1 MSAIIGAL
9 RGVLSLD
16 SAAFDRGVDRSGRKM
31 RGLKNDFGALGRS
44 ARGLGASIKLGITAP
59 MAAAA
64 GSALGLSAA
73 IKTIS
78 GFDREMS
85 KLAAIS
91 RASAAEL
98 SGLKEIAENLGATT
112 EFSSQQA
119 AAGLTFLAQAGFSA
133 SDAMAA
139 IPDVLNLATASSLD
153 LARAA
158 DIASN
163 IMSGF
168 GVEADR
174 AAEVSDILAATASR
188 ANTDVSQLGEAMKF
202 VGPVA
207 ASLEISMSEAAAAIG
222 VLSDAGIQGGMAGT
236 SLRGIIS
243 RLVKPVGQ
251 AQAAIKEMGLTLE
264 QVSPATNSLADI
276 IDLLADR
283 SLTARDAF
291 RIFGQESAPALLAL
305 VSQNRRLRD
314 LGDELTTVGG
324 AASEMAATMRDN
336 LQGDFDTLKSSMAA
350 MALALGEAGLTASL
364 RAAIA
369 GLTDFVRWV
378 TEAITAVGRLLKSF
392 GEWTGGVSAA
402 ELINR
407 QMTLALDNTSIAMG
421 DQQRAIANLAAATR
435 DGQFATMQSVR
446 AKLQEARA
454 IREAILA
461 QQDQMRLRVLEA
473 SGYDS
478 LIAKIEQVRGALFA
492 LRAPGDDLEQMPA
505 KMRDGYAAL
514 EEELASLLVR
524 QKDMLAAAAEA
535 NGLTDDQ
542 AKALSD
548 IEQVIAR
555 LSRRME
561 EFAGVQ
567 TVATQ
572 LSERLGGV
580 LSLIPTEVE
589 KSSRRVVLLGQ
600 ALVGAARAAFALLNV
615 VSKVRTALGSV
626 GSGLEALARQSR
638 IVGTVS
644 SGLSGLR
651 DAFSGEGFSGAIETL
666 KDIGATLGAMHEG
679 TVKASSSL
687 SDLDDGAGGSGK
699 AAEKAKSAFAAFTD
713 SLKDAALTA
722 QEWGTEHAQILTG
735 GIDSVAN
742 SWGEF
747 VARGFSDF
755 KGFARSVLD
764 SFKQMLVQMI
774 AMAAKNRILIG
785 LGFGGVSA
793 TGLASQAVGAA
804 VGGGGG
810 LLGGLLGSASA
821 GGGILAGLWSGLGGI
836 LSGGGLGASFATLGG
851 LATGTVS
858 GLGAI
863 GAAIPALGI
872 IAAGLSLIIGKT
884 KELDHGL
891 RVTVHG
897 FDNLIQTFSKTQ
909 TSRLFGL
916 IKRRRTRYR
925 TADAEIADPISDAI
939 ADIQDSVVRA
949 AGILGFGAEAFDD
962 FRASIKI
969 STKGLSDEEIVA
981 EIQKQL
987 ATIGDGMA
995 EMVLGE
1001 FEVLKA
1007 GETAGQALTRLA
1019 NSLTA
1024 VHSVADTLGH
1034 AFDQVGIAGAALA
1047 SDLVDAFGSIEAMSA
1062 ATGRYFELFYGE
1074 EERRAIVV
1082 RQTAQAL
1089 EALNVQMPATR
1100 DQYRALIEAQDLTAE
1115 AGQAAYAALISL
1127 AETMDFVLP
1136 AISSYTAEMQEL
1148 ANVALGVVDN
1158 LSASAAE
1165 MARQAATASAN
1176 WKSASTAL
1184 SGLVGSLINADNS
1197 TAGRQRAL
1205 GYNRSA
1211 YEASVAATLGGDASA
1226 ARSLPGLARSYLDSA
1241 RSVAGNYVEYLT
1253 TMAGISADAS
1263 SLAGFSDTEAQ
1274 RHDAI
1279 ASLHERQID
1288 LLAGIR
1294 DQIGAGGLSAEEL
1307 NALVSG
1313 SAGLTAQSAGAQLSA
1328 AASPS
1333 GGGLGTTQ
1341 AQSAEMIAE
1350 LRALKSEIAS
1360 FKEEQRQLGLATV
1373 KNTGTIAKIKKKEDA
1388 IS

>member
-1 MSAIIGAL
+1 MSDIARLGIAVDSRSVKTANHDLNRFTRTSKDAANANESLGKASGRARDKLGRFTKQANSAEKASAKVAKSARAAAVGLASIA
-9 RGVLSLD
+9 GVLAGVRAYTGASEAYTKMANSLRAMGL
-16 SAAFDRGVDRSGRKM
+16 AADEVTGTIQSIANVAERTRAPLEATAQLYQRISIAGKD
-31 RGLKNDFGALGRS
+31 
-44 ARGLGASIKLGITAP
+44 LGASQAQVLRFTENV
-59 MAAAA
+59 
-64 GSALGLSAA
+64 GLA
-73 IKTIS
+73 
-78 GFDREMS
+78 
-85 KLAAIS
+85 
-91 RASAAEL
+91 
-98 SGLKEIAENLGATT
+98 
-112 EFSSQQA
+112 
-119 AAGLTFLAQAGFSA
+119 LAQAGTSA
-133 SDAMAA
+133 TEASGALLQLSQAMAGGTVRAEEFNSILEGAFPIAQAAANGIEEAAGSVGKLRQMVVEGKVSSAAFFEA
-139 IPDVLNLATASSLD
+139 ILSQSTALEQAFAQTVPTIGQAFGVLGDRLTLFIGQLDQSTGATSAVAKAVLLLAENMNFVAGGITAAALTATVAYAPAIYGAVTATGAWVASLITLRGALIASGIGILIVGAGYLIGKFLD
-153 LARAA
+153 LVQATGGWGNALKLLGEVAA
-158 DIASN
+158 GVWSGIVTSSSAIVPGLQATWLTVQAGFLSMLEAMAKKWADFLHGIAESLR
-163 IMSGF
+163 
-168 GVEADR
+168 GVEGFEFAFEYLGNQAILAGSKVYELGAAVDQVKDSADR
-174 AAEVSDILAATASR
+174 AKKSAGDLVVEGFDAA
-188 ANTDVSQLGEAMKF
+188 K
-202 VGPVA
+202 
-207 ASLEISMSEAAAAIG
+207 EAAKKLTDAVSG
-222 VLSDAGIQGGMAGT
+222 V
-236 SLRGIIS
+236 
-243 RLVKPVGQ
+243 
-251 AQAAIKEMGLTLE
+251 
-264 QVSPATNSLADI
+264 
-276 IDLLADR
+276 
-283 SLTARDAF
+283 
-291 RIFGQESAPALLAL
+291 
-305 VSQNRRLRD
+305 
-314 LGDELTTVGG
+314 GDSNG
-324 AASEMAATMRDN
+324 AAADSANDLNA
-336 LQGDFDTLKSSMAA
+336 
-350 MALALGEAGLTASL
+350 ALGKLKKPTKGAG
-364 RAAIA
+364 
-369 GLTDFVRWV
+369 
-378 TEAITAVGRLLKSF
+378 K
-392 GEWTGGVSAA
+392 
-402 ELINR
+402 ELE
-407 QMTLALDNTSIAMG
+407 D
-421 DQQRAIANLAAATR
+421 
-435 DGQFATMQSVR
+435 
-446 AKLQEARA
+446 AK
-454 IREAILA
+454 
-461 QQDQMRLRVLEA
+461 
-473 SGYDS
+473 
-478 LIAKIEQVRGALFA
+478 
-492 LRAPGDDLEQMPA
+492 
-505 KMRDGYAAL
+505 
-514 EEELASLLVR
+514 
-524 QKDMLAAAAEA
+524 AAAEA
-535 NGLTDDQ
+535 F
-542 AKALSD
+542 AKAL
-548 IEQVIAR
+548 
-555 LSRRME
+555 
-561 EFAGVQ
+561 
-567 TVATQ
+567 
-572 LSERLGGV
+572 
-580 LSLIPTEVE
+580 
-589 KSSRRVVLLGQ
+589 
-600 ALVGAARAAFALLNV
+600 
-615 VSKVRTALGSV
+615 
-626 GSGLEALARQSR
+626 
-638 IVGTVS
+638 
-644 SGLSGLR
+644 
-651 DAFSGEGFSGAIETL
+651 
-666 KDIGATLGAMHEG
+666 
-679 TVKASSSL
+679 
-687 SDLDDGAGGSGK
+687 
-699 AAEKAKSAFAAFTD
+699 
-713 SLKDAALTA
+713 KDAGFTA
-722 QEWGTEHAQILTG
+722 EEWGTQQAQILIG
-735 GIDSVAN
+735 GIDSVSNA
-742 SWGEF
+742 WGEF

-949 AGILGFGAEAFDD
+949 AGILGFGAESFDD
-962 FRASIKI
+962 FRASIKL

-1001 FEVLKA
+1001 FEVLKV

-1034 AFDQVGIAGAALA
+1034 TFDQVGIAGAALA
-1047 SDLVDAFGSIEAMSA
+1047 SDLVDAFGSIEAMNA

-1074 EERRAIVV
+1074 DERRAIVV

-1100 DQYRALIEAQDLTAE
+1100 DQYRVLIEAQDLTTV

-1148 ANVALGVVDN
+1148 ANVALGVVDD

-1197 TAGRQRAL
+1197 TAARQRAL

-1211 YEASVAATLGGDASA
+1211 YEASVAATFGGDASA

-1241 RSVAGNYVEYLT
+1241 RSVAGNYVEYFT
-1253 TMAGISADAS
+1253 TMARISADAS
-1263 SLAGFSDTEAQ
+1263 SLVSFSDTEAQ

-1294 DQIGAGGLSAEEL
+1294 DQIGAGGLSADEL